1 MTEWAA
7 QRDDRCTAARPRINV
22 RVRAVYREWWTRTL
36 VLSGDVEVTIRY
48 DGRGYGEAVYVE
60 GVLRG
65 HSSPWLWTFK
75 LVSPQVKFTL
85 PSTDGDVPALVEVGA
100 SFLPWRFGVYRF
112 RLTVDGVM
120 LYDED
125 EGDTWF
131 AGEPGWV
138 TDEPFEP
145 DC

>member
-7 QRDDRCTAARPRINV
+7 QRDDRWSAVRPRINA

-36 VLSGDVEVTIRY
+36 VLSGDVEATIRY
-48 DGRGYGEAVYVE
+48 DGRGYGEAVYVD

-65 HSSPWLWTFK
+65 HSSPWAWTMR

-85 PSTDGDVPALVEVGA
+85 PGKDGAIPALVEA
-100 SFLPWRFGVYRF
+100 AATFLPWRFGIYRF
-112 RLTVDGVM
+112 RLTVDDEM
-120 LYDED
+120 LYEED
-125 EGDTWF
+125 TRDTWF
-131 AGEPGWV
+131 AGGPGWV
-138 TDEPFEP
+138 SDEPYEP